1 MELNDLRTLVQKYE
15 EGKTSIQEERDLK
28 KYFNS
33 NEIPEEFIAYKSL
46 FNFNVASR
54 KVEYSKEIQ
63 LNSKPKRKWAYA
75 GVAASILIVMSF
87 LFFNDLTNKKLDEQ
101 NLGTIEDPEQAYL
114 KTKETLQM
122 VADVFS
128 EGRED
133 LEYLNEFNKTKNKF
147 IKEQ

>member
-1 MELNDLRTLVQKYE
+1 MELNDLRILLKKYE
-15 EGKTSIQEERDLK
+15 EGETSLQEERDLK
-28 KYFNS
+28 EYFNS
-33 NEIPEEFIAYKSL
+33 NEVAQEFIASKSI
-46 FNFNVASR
+46 FNFDVES
-54 KVEYSKEIQ
+54 KKIEYSKEIQ
-63 LNSKPKRKWAYA
+63 LKSKLKRKWAYA
-75 GVAASILIVMSF
+75 GVAASILILMSF
-87 LFFNDLTNKKLDEQ
+87 LFFNDLTNKKLEEQ

>member
-1 MELNDLRTLVQKYE
+1 MELNNLRILLNKYE
-15 EGKTSIQEERDLK
+15 EGETSLQEERDLK
-28 KYFNS
+28 KYFSS
-33 NEIPEEFIAYKSL
+33 NEIPVEFIAYKKV
-46 FNFNVASR
+46 FNFNIESKKLA
-54 KVEYSKEIQ
+54 YSKEVQ
-63 LNSKPKRKWAYA
+63 LKSTSKRKWVYS

-87 LFFNDLTNKKLDEQ
+87 LFFNDLTNKRLEEQ
-101 NLGTIEDPEQAYL
+101 NLGTIEDSEQAYL

-122 VADVFS
+122 VANVFS

>member
-1 MELNDLRTLVQKYE
+1 MELNDLRILLQKYE
-15 EGKTSIQEERDLK
+15 EGKTSLEEERDLK

-33 NEIPEEFIAYKSL
+33 NEVPQEFKTYTSL
-46 FNFNVASR
+46 FHFNVEAN
-54 KVEYSKEIQ
+54 KIEYSKEIQ
-63 LNSKPKRKWAYA
+63 LKSSPKRKWAFV
-75 GVAASILIVMSF
+75 GVAASILILMSF
-87 LFFNDLTNKKLDEQ
+87 LFFNDLTNKKLEEQ

-133 LEYLNEFNKTKNKF
+133 LEYLDEFNKTKNKF
-147 IKEQ
+147 IKEK

>member
-1 MELNDLRTLVQKYE
+1 MELNDLRILLQKYE
-15 EGKTSIQEERDLK
+15 EGNTSLQEELDLK
-28 KYFNS
+28 KYFSS
-33 NEIPEEFIAYKSL
+33 NEIPSEFMAYKHI
-46 FNFNVASR
+46 FNFNIESKKIA
-54 KVEYSKEIQ
+54 YSNKIQ
-63 LNSKPKRKWAYA
+63 LKSSPKRKWAYA
-75 GVAASILIVMSF
+75 GIAASILIVMSF
-87 LFFNDLTNKKLDEQ
+87 LFFNDLANKKIEDQ

-114 KTKETLQM
+114 KTKETLKM

>member
-1 MELNDLRTLVQKYE
+1 MELNDLRILLKKYE
-15 EGKTSIQEERDLK
+15 EGETSLQEERDLK
-28 KYFNS
+28 EYFNS
-33 NEIPEEFIAYKSL
+33 NEVAQEFMDYKRI
-46 FNFNVASR
+46 FNFDVESR
-54 KVEYSKEIQ
+54 KIEYSKEIQ
-63 LNSKPKRKWAYA
+63 LKSKPKRKWAYA
-75 GVAASILIVMSF
+75 GVAASILILMSF
-87 LFFNDLTNKKLDEQ
+87 LFFNDLTNKKLEEQ

>member
-1 MELNDLRTLVQKYE
+1 MELNDLRTLVQKFE
-15 EGKTSIQEERDLK
+15 EGKTSLQEERDMK

-33 NEIPEEFIAYKSL
+33 NEVPEEFIAYKSL

-54 KVEYSKEIQ
+54 NIEYSKEIQ